1 MTIQAADTMTI
12 IKPAHNST
20 YKKLA
25 VRYSADSFEVAESL
39 VLRMN
44 ICGKNR
50 QLLVAAKRQAVKK
63 LIHENK
69 ICVWLI

>member
-25 VRYSADSFEVAESL
+25 ALYSADSFEVAATL
-39 VLRMN
+39 DLRIN
-44 ICGKNR
+44 IC
-50 QLLVAAKRQAVKK
+50 
-63 LIHENK
+63 IK
-69 ICVWLI
+69 IR